1 MRRPVRKRGS
11 KIVSLTPPV
20 RGMVVNRPLQDE
32 EGGRAELVENWIPTS
47 RGLRIRGG
55 VAKAAY
61 VTDPVLSVWP
71 FNKSG
76 GGAFFAAT
84 ATDLYEVSAFSPGTA
99 STPIIS
105 SLTSGYFSAAQI
117 GTSGGEYQIA
127 VNGTDYAFL
136 YDGTDLNPITDE
148 AINDLAYDALT
159 TEFAVGETVAG
170 GTSGATAE
178 IMAIAHDGTAGTLK
192 IGTVTGGPFQDNEA
206 LTSASGAAVADGAES
221 SASTTTIS
229 GVATS
234 ALSHVWKFKSRLFFV
249 QKDTLKA
256 WYLGVD
262 SIGGTA
268 SDFSLAGTF
277 QRGGSLLFGATW
289 STDAGDGMDDLCV
302 FVSDQGEVALYQ
314 GTDPSDA
321 SKWALVGRYD
331 ISAPLGK
338 NASVSAGGDLMIATD
353 DGIVPM
359 SQVRMKDPAA
369 VAFGAVTRD
378 IEPIW
383 RVEADRASGNVQL
396 VKWSENNLLMAV
408 LPDSQ
413 RMLTANLQTGAW
425 AQQKQGWV
433 GNCTAVF
440 GGAAYLGK
448 DDGYIYQIDTT
459 GLDDGVAFVARYAH
473 SPLSLGGA
481 ASHKQAQMVRY
492 SFYSTFSFNY
502 KAEIGVDYNVEFGS
516 APTYAVTNFTVLVW
530 DSGLNWDDGLLWG
543 SDTEAPEQALT
554 TEWRA
559 VSGAGFA
566 LAPMLQV
573 TSGIGAKLDVEL
585 VGIDLAYETGGTV
598 V

>member
-1 MRRPVRKRGS
+1 
-11 KIVSLTPPV
+11 
-20 RGMVVNRPLQDE
+20 
-32 EGGRAELVENWIPTS
+32 
-47 RGLRIRGG
+47 
-55 VAKAAY
+55 
-61 VTDPVLSVWP
+61 
-71 FNKSG
+71 
-76 GGAFFAAT
+76 
-84 ATDLYEVSAFSPGTA
+84 
-99 STPIIS
+99 
-105 SLTSGYFSAAQI
+105 
-117 GTSGGEYQIA
+117 
-127 VNGTDYAFL
+127 
-136 YDGTDLNPITDE
+136 
-148 AINDLAYDALT
+148 
-159 TEFAVGETVAG
+159 
-170 GTSGATAE
+170 
-178 IMAIAHDGTAGTLK
+178 
-192 IGTVTGGPFQDNEA
+192 
-206 LTSASGAAVADGAES
+206 VADGAES

-262 SIGGTA
+262 SIGGTL
-268 SDFSLAGTF
+268 SDLSLAGTF

-383 RVEADRASGNVQL
+383 RREADRATGSVQL
-396 VKWSENNLLMAV
+396 VKWSENNLLLSI
-408 LPDSQ
+408 LPDSE

-425 AQQKQGWV
+425 GQQKQGWS
-433 GNCTAVF
+433 GNCAAVF

-448 DDGYIYQIDTT
+448 DNGYIYQIDTT

-492 SFYSTFSFNY
+492 SFFSSFSFNY

-516 APTYAVTNFTVLVW
+516 APSYAVASFDVLFW
-530 DSGLNWDDGLLWG
+530 DSSLDWDDGLLWG
-543 SDTEAPEQALT
+543 SDSESPEQAIT

-585 VGIDLAYETGGTV
+585 VGIDLSYEGGGTV